1 METLKSSTIWCL
13 CGPELELDEVDTEGV
28 AGVGSDPATED
39 VYIWS
44 FPMGKPWE
52 NAEFTRKNVDL
63 MGFIADYSQFRTHKT
78 SFKCYN
84 SA

>member
-39 VYIWS
+39 V
-44 FPMGKPWE
+44 
-52 NAEFTRKNVDL
+52 
-63 MGFIADYSQFRTHKT
+63 
-78 SFKCYN
+78 
-84 SA
+84 